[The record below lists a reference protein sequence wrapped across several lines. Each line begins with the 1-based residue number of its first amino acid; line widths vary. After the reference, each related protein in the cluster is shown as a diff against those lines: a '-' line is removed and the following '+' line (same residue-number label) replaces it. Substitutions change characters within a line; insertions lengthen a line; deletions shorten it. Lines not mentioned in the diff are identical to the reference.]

1 MRDSVTQAFG
11 RVWMKTVTAQQVDDI
26 GIYTAKTHVYFNARV
41 PDEKLAIVQ
50 SRFDALIQSAVIP

>member
-1 MRDSVTQAFG
+1 
-11 RVWMKTVTAQQVDDI
+11 MKTVTAQQVDDI

-41 PDEKLAIVQ
+41 PEEKLAIIQ